1 MKKKTSVNLPV
12 ELTDRIKEMA
22 DKHGMAIYDKCS
34 INQMITILLALGIE
48 TYNKRMK

>member
-12 ELTDRIKEMA
+12 ELTDRIKAMA
-22 DKHGMAIYDKCS
+22 DKHGMGSYDKCS

-48 TYNKRMK
+48 TYNERFE